1 MSDVE
6 KLTPENLLL
15 LLQFVAPG
23 FLAVYFRSLFVR
35 RIEASFKDNLLLFV
49 VLSVVDSFVT
59 LPLWRW
65 LSTGHASDFGQW
77 LVWFVALVLIPTG
90 AGTLLGVGIQRG
102 WVRVALAGI
111 GLHPL
116 SPYRTGWDWAFSRTV
131 TPTYLIV
138 TLDDGSSVAGLFGGG
153 SLAASEHSNRD
164 ILLDAVYTVDADGNW
179 AERMPRQSILISG
192 KSIRYVE
199 FFAGGS

>member
-6 KLTPENLLL
+6 KLTSENILL

-49 VLSVVDSFVT
+49 VLSVIYSFVT

-65 LSTGHASDFGQW
+65 ASPSHDFDVGRW

-90 AGTLLGVGIQRG
+90 AGTALGVATQRG
-102 WVRVALAGI
+102 WIRAALAAI

-116 SPYRTGWDWAFSRTV
+116 SPYRTGWDWAFSQTV

-138 TLDDGSSVAGLFGGG
+138 TLDDGSSVAGLFGGS
-153 SLAASEHSNRD
+153 SLAASEHAYRD
-164 ILLDAVYTVDADGNW
+164 ILLEAVYVVDADGNW
-179 AERMPRQSILISG
+179 AERMPRQSILIAG

-199 FFAGGS
+199 FFGGER